1 MTQELNGKQIINKH
15 PSGKEFGH
23 LLEGFDKL
31 PVFVDSKGKI
41 LSMPPI
47 INSNETGKITEE
59 TKSVFIECSGFDYEL
74 LNKALNIIVTSLADN
89 GGKIY
94 SMTLEYPKRKV
105 TPDLSYEKMKISLQN
120 VNNTLGLNLK
130 EKNVEILLSKM
141 GYEYSKG
148 NVKIPPWRID
158 ILNEVDIIEDIAIAY
173 GYDKLSPEVPN
184 INTIAEE
191 NSESK
196 IKSKMAEILLGLGL
210 LELSSYHLV
219 KKEELNGQNGQE
231 KIEIENSK
239 TDFKYLRPNLLI
251 PCLRMF
257 SENKDNEYPQKV
269 FEIGTIFKKDNS
281 GKSESGINEESHLLI
296 ASSPENFTGI
306 KQMLDYFLR
315 VISIDYKIKESNN
328 EYCIEGR
335 TGSIIINNKEIGFV
349 GEAHPQTL
357 QKWNIKMPLS
367 ILEINLTEIIN
378 ALNNLK

>member
-1 MTQELNGKQIINKH
+1 MLKQRQFLIQI
-15 PSGKEFGH
+15 F
-23 LLEGFDKL
+23 KL
-31 PVFVDSKGKI
+31 K
-41 LSMPPI
+41 
-47 INSNETGKITEE
+47 
-59 TKSVFIECSGFDYEL
+59 
-74 LNKALNIIVTSLADN
+74 
-89 GGKIY
+89 
-94 SMTLEYPKRKV
+94 
-105 TPDLSYEKMKISLQN
+105 
-120 VNNTLGLNLK
+120 
-130 EKNVEILLSKM
+130 LLSLFFSVVVVVQFSACKLWFW
-141 GYEYSKG
+141 K
-148 NVKIPPWRID
+148 NLLTFCAI
-158 ILNEVDIIEDIAIAY
+158 ILVLRKD
-173 GYDKLSPEVPN
+173 LQ
-184 INTIAEE
+184 
-191 NSESK
+191 
-196 IKSKMAEILLGLGL
+196 IKSKMVEILLGLGL